1 MAIID
6 KLGNEHVQCL
16 VLCVGIVKENGGVHE
31 CVILDSTYGTVG
43 ISGSEA
49 FECSEVT
56 PKVAVDHGE
65 CHTAL
70 SLLTNPIAS

>member
-1 MAIID
+1 
-6 KLGNEHVQCL
+6 

-31 CVILDSTYGTVG
+31 CVSLDSIYRTVR

-56 PKVAVDHGE
+56 EKVAVDHGE

>member
-6 KLGNEHVQCL
+6 KFGNEHVQYF
-16 VLCVGIVKENGGVHE
+16 VLCVGIVKEKGSVHE
-31 CVILDSTYGTVG
+31 CMSLDSIYRTVR
-43 ISGSEA
+43 ISDSEP

-56 PKVAVDHGE
+56 FKVAVNHGE